1 MDSIITQSNNLLS
14 SVTGREQVE
23 LMHQEFRIQIE
34 EGNINPLE
42 FAIKAR
48 MIIKALEQTLTDTQY
63 LAINEQEK
71 HGKTAEM
78 FGAVATTSEMGVKY
92 DYESCNDIEWIIL
105 KENVERTTE
114 MLKAREKW
122 LRSLTKPEN
131 IVDANGEIITITPPI
146 KRSTTTLKV
155 TMK

>member
-1 MDSIITQSNNLLS
+1 
-14 SVTGREQVE
+14 
-23 LMHQEFRIQIE
+23 
-34 EGNINPLE
+34 
-42 FAIKAR
+42 
-48 MIIKALEQTLTDTQY
+48 
-63 LAINEQEK
+63 
-71 HGKTAEM
+71 M

-92 DYESCNDIEWIIL
+92 DYESCNDIELIIL

-114 MLKAREKW
+114 MLKSREKW

-131 IVDANGEIITITPPI
+131 IVDGNGEIVTITPPI

>member
-1 MDSIITQSNNLLS
+1 MDNIITQSNNLLS

-63 LAINEQEK
+63 LAIGEQEK

-78 FGAVATTSEMGVKY
+78 FGAVAEIYEAGTKY
-92 DYESCNDIEWIIL
+92 DYASCNDVEWVIL
-105 KENVERTTE
+105 KENVERATE

-131 IVDANGEIITITPPI
+131 VVDGNGEIVTITPPL
-146 KRSTTTLKV
+146 KSSSTTLKV
-155 TMK
+155 TIK